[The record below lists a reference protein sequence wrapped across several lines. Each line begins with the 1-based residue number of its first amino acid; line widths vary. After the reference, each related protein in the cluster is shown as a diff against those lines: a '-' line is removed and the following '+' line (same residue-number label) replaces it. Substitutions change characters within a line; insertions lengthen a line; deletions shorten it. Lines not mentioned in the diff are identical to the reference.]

1 MNVPNGGVEFVNVS
15 RETLLRFLGKA
26 KNRIIIAKAGYF
38 EAEIEK
44 LLSLISEHEI
54 YCKLY
59 VDTEDNAV
67 RFGYGEQS
75 ALDIIYNNIDILNVQ
90 NVERIRL
97 SIVIVDEDMLFYS
110 PAALSWESEPE
121 KLVFPNGF
129 IGHKC
134 VTPEILALIEGGES
148 NTNVED
154 NSVVN
159 PFEICQILQKNKE
172 DVKQELSKTID
183 NLKKN
188 PPIDPSILQKTTF
201 YRNNY
206 KLLKITI
213 SGVDIKN
220 KILSL
225 KPFNNKISKVSE
237 NLKSSWRV
245 FSPSDIKEVKD
256 INDFKKKKDSLLREY
271 TCNAKRFGYFINIQ
285 LMQKL
290 EDDINAAKEDLI
302 ENLKKQQSAEAL
314 QNSENRNSSL
324 ADLLIKSRDGL
335 LGHLVSVAEREH
347 DIEGL
352 FDMDRTLFRRY
363 EKGEIEKEDALCQVL
378 ETIVDD
384 VIHFPN
390 VDEIIN
396 RINVQYDYYDISNE
410 LIEDKEFTGLIKEY
424 ELKVRDYKPGYTP
437 K

>member
-1 MNVPNGGVEFVNVS
+1 M
-15 RETLLRFLGKA
+15 
-26 KNRIIIAKAGYF
+26 
-38 EAEIEK
+38 
-44 LLSLISEHEI
+44 
-54 YCKLY
+54 
-59 VDTEDNAV
+59 
-67 RFGYGEQS
+67 
-75 ALDIIYNNIDILNVQ
+75 
-90 NVERIRL
+90 
-97 SIVIVDEDMLFYS
+97 
-110 PAALSWESEPE
+110 
-121 KLVFPNGF
+121 
-129 IGHKC
+129 
-134 VTPEILALIEGGES
+134 
-148 NTNVED
+148 
-154 NSVVN
+154 
-159 PFEICQILQKNKE
+159 
-172 DVKQELSKTID
+172 
-183 NLKKN
+183 
-188 PPIDPSILQKTTF
+188 
-201 YRNNY
+201 
-206 KLLKITI
+206 
-213 SGVDIKN
+213 
-220 KILSL
+220 
-225 KPFNNKISKVSE
+225 SE

>member
-38 EAEIEK
+38 ETEIKK
-44 LLSLISEHEI
+44 LLSLISEKKI

-121 KLVFPNGF
+121 KLVFPNGC
-129 IGHKC
+129 IGRKC
-134 VTPEILALIEGGES
+134 VTPDILALIEGGES
-148 NTNVED
+148 NTNVD
-154 NSVVN
+154 YASVN
-159 PFEICQILQKNKE
+159 PFEVCPIHQKNKE
-172 DVKQELSKTID
+172 EVKRELSETID
-183 NLKKN
+183 NLKRN

-206 KLLKITI
+206 KLLKITV

-396 RINVQYDYYDISNE
+396 RINVQFDYYDISSE
-410 LIEDKEFTGLIKEY
+410 LIKDKEFIGLTKEY
-424 ELKVRDYKPGYTP
+424 ELKVREYEAGYTP